1 MQTVEGEC
9 KAISEQDRAVRDCLA
24 VVVSE
29 AVTDL
34 SRIVVEA
41 EIQDFIQNFM
51 RHRRPRN
58 VVKLLVDDIAMEVVA
73 SFVKG
78 VAEVRSGRE
87 HRGRRSAIPSND
99 SLCMYVISWPHRR
112 LSSRCRSSTCSSGSA
127 TTPGRQ

>member
-1 MQTVEGEC
+1 MSSECVACLVLMCLDLPRLQVIMQTVEGEC

-58 VVKLLVDDIAMEVVA
+58 VVKLLVDDIAVEVVA

-78 VAEVRSGRE
+78 IAEVRSRHGIE
-87 HRGRRSAIPSND
+87 EGEVPFRR
-99 SLCMYVISWPHRR
+99 VIHY
-112 LSSRCRSSTCSSGSA
+112 TC
-127 TTPGRQ
+127 T